1 MSAVATSLSFVEI
14 QALVLVFQ
22 RMEKLSGYGDSEVV
36 QPDEG
41 VWVHSTGFRREGRL
55 CSHTRHTDSREEF
68 AWDEMD
74 LT

>member
-22 RMEKLSGYGDSEVV
+22 RMEKLSGYGDGKVV

-41 VWVHSTGFRREGRL
+41 LRVHST
-55 CSHTRHTDSREEF
+55 
-68 AWDEMD
+68 
-74 LT
+74 